1 MKSKLALIFAAGLLA
16 LVSFAQADT
25 FYVANFGV
33 NSITEYD
40 DDGNASPFTDAFVNG
55 PNGLALDSEGNLYVS
70 TNTNTI
76 RKFAPDG
83 TDLGVFASTGIN
95 NAQALAFDRNGNLY
109 AANFGDSTV
118 EIFAPDGTDLGVFAN
133 VLQPTGLAFDTSGRL
148 YVASFANTIER
159 FAADGTPLGTFA
171 DTGLSNPAGLAFD
184 SLGFLYAANN
194 AANTIEVFAPDGT
207 DVGAV
212 AVSGID
218 APVGLA
224 FDSEGSLYVVNA
236 GSSTIE
242 KITTSGSATIFAL
255 TEFSPAFLAIKRDS
269 VPGDGTSTLV
279 NISTRLNVLTGD
291 NVMNGGFIITG
302 IDNKR
307 VLLRG
312 LGPSLA
318 GAGIDGVLPDPL
330 IALYSS
336 ATGEILMSN
345 DNWKNNQ
352 QDEIADTGLAPSDD
366 LEAALVITLA
376 PGAYTVINRGKQD
389 VTGVGLLEVYDLGAG
404 VGPELANISTRGF
417 VTTGSNVMIAG
428 FIVANSA
435 NESDQVIV
443 RGLGPSLGAFGI
455 PNPLAD
461 PVLALHDING
471 TLLASNDNWRDT
483 QETEIEA
490 SGLQPTNDAEAAI
503 IRTLPPGAYTAIQS
517 GKDGGTGVGLVEVYN
532 LH

>member
-1 MKSKLALIFAAGLLA
+1 MKSKLALTIAAGLLA

-40 DDGNASPFTDAFVNG
+40 DDGNASPFTSAFVNG
-55 PNGLALDSEGNLYVS
+55 PNGLALDSAGNLYVS
-70 TNTNTI
+70 TNSNTI
-76 RKFAPDG
+76 EKFSPDG

-95 NAQALAFDRNGNLY
+95 NAQGLAFDKNGNLY
-109 AANFGDSTV
+109 AANFGTNTIEV
-118 EIFAPDGTDLGVFAN
+118 FAPDGTDLGVFAN
-133 VLQPTGLAFDTSGRL
+133 VIRPTGIAFDTAGRL
-148 YVASFANTIER
+148 YVANFGNTIER

-171 DTGLSNPAGLAFD
+171 DTGLNNPAGIAFD

-194 AANTIEVFAPDGT
+194 AGNTIEVFSSDGT
-207 DVGAV
+207 DLGAV
-212 AVSGID
+212 AVSGIN

-236 GSSTIE
+236 GSTMIE

-291 NVMNGGFIITG
+291 NVLDGGFIITG
-302 IDNKR
+302 GNKR
-307 VLLRG
+307 ILIRG

-318 GAGIDGVLPDPL
+318 GSGINGVLADPL
-330 IALYSS
+330 IVLHSG
-336 ATGEILMSN
+336 ATGEIIMSN

-352 QDEIADTGLAPSDD
+352 QSEIADTGLAPTDD
-366 LEAALVITLA
+366 LEAALVVTLA
-376 PGAYTVINRGKQD
+376 RGAYTVINRGKQET
-389 VTGVGLLEVYDLGAG
+389 TGVGLLEIYDLESG
-404 VGPELANISTRGF
+404 VGSELANISTRGF
-417 VTTGSNVMIAG
+417 VATGSNVMIAG
-428 FIVANSA
+428 FIVTNSA

-455 PNPLAD
+455 TDPLAD
-461 PVLALHDING
+461 PVLALHDVNG
-471 TLLASNDNWRDT
+471 TLLASNDNWKDT
-483 QETEIEA
+483 QQTEIEA
-490 SGLQPTNDAEAAI
+490 TGLQPTNDAEAAI
-503 IRTLPPGAYTAIQS
+503 LRTLPPGAYTAIQS
-517 GKDGGTGVGLVEVYN
+517 GQAGGTGVGLIEVYN